1 MRIMMKRNKEM
12 TNHDKLLVLWCLAK
26 RNEIM
31 DKYRK
36 AIRQYCLTCEN
47 WDEVQAIRNE
57 AHHNGISDEVLLDI
71 DLDVQNGVTDEELLQ
86 ALY

>member
-1 MRIMMKRNKEM
+1 MRRNKEM

-26 RNEIM
+26 RNEIK

-36 AIRQYCLTCEN
+36 AMRQYCLTCEN
-47 WDEVQAIRNE
+47 WDEVQAIRSE
-57 AHHNGISDEVLLDI
+57 AHHNGITDDELLDI
-71 DLDVQNGVTDEELLQ
+71 DLDVQNSITDDELIQ